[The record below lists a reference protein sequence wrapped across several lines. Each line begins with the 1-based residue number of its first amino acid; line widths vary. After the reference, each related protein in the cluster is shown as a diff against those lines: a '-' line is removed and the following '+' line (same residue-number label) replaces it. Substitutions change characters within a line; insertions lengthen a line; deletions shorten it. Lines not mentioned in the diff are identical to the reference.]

1 MLIYAADLVL
11 PIKILLV
18 VFVVALIG
26 AVIGTKYVRSE
37 NKLVC
42 MWLVP
47 MGSIGGVFALLMFP
61 SITTND
67 LLLGKRWSEDCRV
80 VEKFERHD
88 FEAPTNRLI
97 CSGVDEHVN
106 SESYA
111 VLTKAYRERSE
122 LVAETA
128 SPENDDF

>member
-1 MLIYAADLVL
+1 MIIYADDLIM

-18 VFVVALIG
+18 VLVLTLIGALIG
-26 AVIGTKYVRSE
+26 SKFVRSE

-47 MGSIGGVFALLMFP
+47 IGSLGGIFALMMFP

-80 VEKFERHD
+80 VEKYERHD

-122 LVAETA
+122 LVAESA
-128 SPENDDF
+128 RPENDDF

>member
-1 MLIYAADLVL
+1 MLIYAADLIL
-11 PIKILLV
+11 PLKILLV
-18 VFVVALIG
+18 VFVVTIIG
-26 AVIGTKYVRSE
+26 ATIGLKFVRSE
-37 NKLVC
+37 NKIVC

-47 MGSIGGVFALLMFP
+47 IGCLGGIFALMMFP

-80 VEKFERHD
+80 VEKYERHA
-88 FEAPTNRLI
+88 FEAPTNRLS

-111 VLTKAYRERSE
+111 VLTKAYRERGGE
-122 LVAETA
+122 LISGSHSV
-128 SPENDDF
+128 EN

>member
-1 MLIYAADLVL
+1 MINANLCRRSDFTLKNSAGGICRDYHRRYHRVEICTLRKQDRLH
-11 PIKILLV
+11 
-18 VFVVALIG
+18 VARANRLSWGI
-26 AVIGTKYVRSE
+26 
-37 NKLVC
+37 
-42 MWLVP
+42 
-47 MGSIGGVFALLMFP
+47 FALMMFP

-80 VEKFERHD
+80 VEKYERHA

-111 VLTKAYRERSE
+111 VLTKAYRERGR
-122 LVAETA
+122 TYFGI
-128 SPENDDF
+128 P